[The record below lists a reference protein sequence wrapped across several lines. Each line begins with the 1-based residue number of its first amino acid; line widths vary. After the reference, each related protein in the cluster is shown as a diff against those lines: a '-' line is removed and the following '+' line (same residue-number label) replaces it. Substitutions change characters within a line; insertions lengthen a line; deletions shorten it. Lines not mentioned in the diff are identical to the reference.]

1 VRYVKF
7 VALGSLLLVALAMLA
22 VPAFSQ
28 GDAAA
33 ATIAAAKQQLVV
45 CYDALKLAQSAGANI
60 TSLTSVLNE
69 AGAMLSRSELAYS
82 QGDFGGAQNWASQS
96 IQRIS
101 GVVSEANALTVVAS
115 EQESFDF
122 WVYFVGSIVG
132 TVVVVVVGFVVWLV
146 VKRRYVP
153 VEAETGREIVESSGD

>member
-1 VRYVKF
+1 MRYVKF
-7 VALGSLLLVALAMLA
+7 VGLAMFSLVALAVLA

-28 GDAAA
+28 GEAAA
-33 ATIAAAKQQLVV
+33 GTIASAKQQFVV

-69 AGAMLSRSELAYS
+69 AGDMLSRSELAYS

-101 GVVSEANALTVVAS
+101 GVVSEANSLTVAAS

-122 WVYFVGSIVG
+122 WVYLVGSIVG
-132 TVVVVVVGFVVWLV
+132 TVVVVVAGFVVWLV

-153 VEAETGREIVESSGD
+153 VNVETEGETVESSGD

>member
-1 VRYVKF
+1 MQYVKLVTIASF
-7 VALGSLLLVALAMLA
+7 LLVVMAVLA
-22 VPAFSQ
+22 VPAVSQ

-33 ATIAAAKQQLVV
+33 AAIYSAKQQLVI

-69 AGAMLSRSELAYS
+69 AGSMLSRSELAYS

-101 GVVSEANALTVVAS
+101 GVVSEANTLTVAAS
-115 EQESFDF
+115 EQASFDF

-132 TVVVVVVGFVVWLV
+132 TVVVIVAGFMVWLV

-153 VEAETGREIVESSGD
+153 VEAETGSEIVESSGD